1 MVEQEYAAYYK
12 VTADAI
18 RNIIFFGI
26 GAFAVL
32 WINWPPLI
40 WIAAIILC
48 ILLFMSI
55 RTTANSVWYALQ
67 FRSVRIDDPGNKYL
81 YASTVVRIIET
92 LIFVYLIY
100 LLIKN
105 AIRH

>member
-1 MVEQEYAAYYK
+1 MGEQEYAVYYK
-12 VTADAI
+12 VASDAI
-18 RNIIFFGI
+18 RNVIFFGI
-26 GAFAVL
+26 GTFVVL
-32 WINWPPLI
+32 WINWLPFL
-40 WIAAIILC
+40 WIAAIVFC
-48 ILLFMSI
+48 VLLVMSI
-55 RTTANSVWYALQ
+55 KSSANSVRYALQ

-92 LIFVYLIY
+92 LIFVYLTY

>member
-1 MVEQEYAAYYK
+1 MGEQEYAVYYK
-12 VTADAI
+12 VAADAT

-26 GAFAVL
+26 GTFAVL

-40 WIAAIILC
+40 WIAAIVFF
-48 ILLFMSI
+48 ILLLMSI
-55 RTTANSVWYALQ
+55 RPIANSVRYALQ

-81 YASTVVRIIET
+81 YASTAVRIVET
-92 LIFVYLIY
+92 LIFVYLTY